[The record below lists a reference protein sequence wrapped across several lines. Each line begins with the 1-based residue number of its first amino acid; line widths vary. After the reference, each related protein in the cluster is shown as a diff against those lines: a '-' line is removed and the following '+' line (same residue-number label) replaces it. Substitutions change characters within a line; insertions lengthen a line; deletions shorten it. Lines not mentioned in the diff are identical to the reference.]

1 MYAHRYVVAMV
12 SVKRLA
18 HVNAKTAMLMLIV
31 PMKDVLVVVEDM
43 VNAMR
48 LLKNACVTM
57 VLQGKNARK
66 KHAQINVVN
75 MVCARKNLVFVFA
88 IKIGKDMIVPHQDV
102 QRIVVTMV
110 HVPLHLQVLSALV
123 IKNGVVIIVIPQLA
137 QQARKR

>member
-12 SVKRLA
+12 SVKLLA

-66 KHAQINVVN
+66 KHAQINGLTKEAGS
-75 MVCARKNLVFVFA
+75 CH
-88 IKIGKDMIVPHQDV
+88 GE
-102 QRIVVTMV
+102 
-110 HVPLHLQVLSALV
+110 
-123 IKNGVVIIVIPQLA
+123 LA
-137 QQARKR
+137 QHRGSFALQKETEI

>member
-12 SVKRLA
+12 SVKLLA

-75 MVCARKNLVFVFA
+75 MVCARKNLVIVFA

-110 HVPLHLQVLSALV
+110 HVSLHLQVLSVLV

>member
-12 SVKRLA
+12 SVKLLA

-57 VLQGKNARK
+57 VLQGKNAKK
-66 KHAQINVVN
+66 KHVQINVVN
-75 MVCARKNLVFVFA
+75 MVCARKNLVIVFA

-110 HVPLHLQVLSALV
+110 HVSLHLQVLSVLV